1 MMIEYL
7 TVQYPNFDWTTLDG
21 VSPIVLMSGTGEYR
35 VLSHLWPHDTY
46 PNLPSSDDIK
56 GWLE

>member
-1 MMIEYL
+1 MLSILIER
-7 TVQYPNFDWTTLDG
+7 YPNFNWATME

-35 VLSHLWPHDTY
+35 VLAHLWPTDIY
-46 PNLPSSDDIK
+46 PTIPSSDDIK

>member
-1 MMIEYL
+1 MLSILIER
-7 TVQYPNFDWTTLDG
+7 YPNFDWATME

-35 VLSHLWPHDTY
+35 VLAHLWPTDIY
-46 PNLPSSDDIK
+46 PTIPSSDDIK